1 MNANKTSGLK
11 SARNVPFQA
20 AHVSSDGEWVE
31 RTISRFVE
39 NIPRRIVCLSAESA
53 DWFWRIG
60 TWDLV
65 VGITAFFAVPE
76 GAAPK
81 PRIGGFSTAQIDE
94 IAELKPDLIVAF
106 SDVQAPL
113 LTELMRRGFAVLGT
127 NQRTLAEIES
137 TLMLLGRLVGHEPEA
152 ERWLREFQRRL
163 APVEKVKAR
172 PRVYFEEWNDPLV
185 SGIAW
190 VSELIERAGGQDVFS
205 ELQTRRAAQERV
217 VEAEEVRRRN
227 PQVIFASWCGRAM
240 RIPDILSRP
249 GWKEVAAVQQK
260 RIYEIHSSEILQPGF
275 RLVEGYERIK
285 DCLKRG

>member
-1 MNANKTSGLK
+1 MNSITRS
-11 SARNVPFQA
+11 
-20 AHVSSDGEWVE
+20 VE
-31 RTISRFVE
+31 Y
-39 NIPRRIVCLSAESA
+39 IPRRIVCLSAESA
-53 DWFWRIG
+53 DWLWRIG
-60 TWDLV
+60 AWDSV
-65 VGITAFFAVPE
+65 VGTTAFFTAPE
-76 GAAPK
+76 GAKPK

-137 TLMLLGRLVGHEPEA
+137 TLMLLGRLVRHEPEA
-152 ERWLREFQRRL
+152 EHWLREFQKRL

-190 VSELIERAGGQDVFS
+190 VSELIERAGGKDVFA
-205 ELQTRRAAQERV
+205 ELRTQRAAMERV
-217 VEAEEVRRRN
+217 VESEEVCRRN
-227 PQVIFASWCGRAM
+227 PDVVLASWCGRAV
-240 RIPDILSRP
+240 RIPQIVARQ
-249 GWKEVAAVQQK
+249 GWKGIAAVQQK

-285 DCLKRG
+285 DCLKTA